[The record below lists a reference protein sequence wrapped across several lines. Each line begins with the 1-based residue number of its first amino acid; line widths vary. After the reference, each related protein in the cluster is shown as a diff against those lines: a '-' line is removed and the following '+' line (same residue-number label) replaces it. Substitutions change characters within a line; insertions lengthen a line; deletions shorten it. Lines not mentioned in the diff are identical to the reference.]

1 MARIPMVTRTIVTT
15 VAKILCVNTT
25 TEETETK
32 VVEIPR
38 TYTDD
43 KKLLNRAKEALDPTL
58 IPFKVILTEI
68 KETLYGMTEQNF
80 IELAEKLPP
89 RTKTET
95 DEKNAQD

>member
-1 MARIPMVTRTIVTT
+1 MARIPMITRTVVTT
-15 VAKILCVNTT
+15 VAKILCVNMT

-43 KKLLNRAKEALDPTL
+43 KKLLNTAKEVLDPSL
-58 IPFKVILTEI
+58 IPFKVISTEI

-80 IELAEKLPP
+80 IELADKLPS

-95 DEKNAQD
+95 DKNAQD

>member
-1 MARIPMVTRTIVTT
+1 MARIPMITRTVVTT

-38 TYTDD
+38 TYKDD
-43 KKLLNRAKEALDPTL
+43 KKLLNTAKEVLDPTL
-58 IPFKVILTEI
+58 IPVKVILTEI

-95 DEKNAQD
+95 DENAQD